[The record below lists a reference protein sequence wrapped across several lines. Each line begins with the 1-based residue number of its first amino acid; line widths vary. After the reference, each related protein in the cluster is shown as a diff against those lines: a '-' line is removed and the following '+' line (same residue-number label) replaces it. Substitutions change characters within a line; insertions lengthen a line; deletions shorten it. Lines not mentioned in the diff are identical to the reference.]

1 MAEILNVNSNL
12 SLKIRPSVGF
22 FRLLNNPALNVKLN
36 LEVRIFNPNPW
47 LNNRTQEGSFL
58 QNVQPYGS
66 KCQFEIGRRA
76 PEFEPFANETKF
88 EPENEKVETE
98 NDKFNSE
105 NFVTDIK
112 IADVK
117 TSQTE
122 KEKEKTNFDTHIT
135 KTANEKL
142 KFESR
147 QELNTNIEGKTEIKN
162 KQTAKTKTKSK
173 AASPTIQKFS
183 THIKFIDHIPTHE
196 IITYRHLFAYGFYVE

>member
-1 MAEILNVNSNL
+1 M
-12 SLKIRPSVGF
+12 
-22 FRLLNNPALNVKLN
+22 
-36 LEVRIFNPNPW
+36 
-47 LNNRTQEGSFL
+47 
-58 QNVQPYGS
+58 
-66 KCQFEIGRRA
+66 
-76 PEFEPFANETKF
+76 
-88 EPENEKVETE
+88 
-98 NDKFNSE
+98 
-105 NFVTDIK
+105 TDIK

-117 TSQTE
+117 TNQTE

-183 THIKFIDHIPTHE
+183 THIKFIDYIPTHE
-196 IITYRHLFAYGFYVE
+196 IITYRHLFAYWFYVE